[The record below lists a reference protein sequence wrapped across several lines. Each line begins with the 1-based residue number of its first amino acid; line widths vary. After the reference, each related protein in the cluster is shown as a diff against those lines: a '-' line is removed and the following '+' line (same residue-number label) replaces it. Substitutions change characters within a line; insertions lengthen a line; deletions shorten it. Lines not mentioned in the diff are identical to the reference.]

1 MFLKRAGWSLWRHKF
16 RNILVL
22 LVFSA
27 ILAVTLTSFMIY
39 AGTSYQVEVTQ
50 KAVANAVTLTGPTLN
65 GLGSTSYFNMDYT
78 YADRFTNGPHVE
90 RYNIVMTYVDME
102 SPGLV
107 PAGLT
112 QHEEDLYKRYMERVQ
127 SFDGGYAEALGSW
140 ANDVMSMMYSTKK
153 HNDTG
158 YEFRY
163 ELKTV
168 EDENGSDYLE
178 YDIYDGRLSEE
189 ENAQRLSDLNMLT
202 FRSLDGEPVP
212 DGFRITAISDSEY
225 YDAFANEGYS
235 LVEGRHF
242 KSEEEDKPY
251 VLLSK
256 AVAQASGIQVGDKI
270 PFEFSSTIKSMATFY
285 KDKPIE
291 LEVIGLFDPPEK
303 DLLGDIGYKAKAQNM
318 VFMPYQA
325 VIDYMYDLYNGETLL
340 WTPDTNRAT
349 VYIDEPENVQEFVD
363 YAYDTFR
370 IVEINPKTGQPVG
383 TSLEEMIDEKT
394 FGSDDPDV
402 VDAGFMQLAW
412 GAYSLNPW
420 FTLSIDRDWYDMVA
434 MPMESLSSLS
444 LFMGI
449 GLLAGAFVALLLV
462 CIFNVRARKREVGVL
477 LSMGESKLK
486 VCAQM
491 FIEQA
496 LPLVLAAAIGFGA
509 GTPLAGALG
518 NSLLESR
525 ANQVNAAYEQDKR
538 DFLENQM
545 SGNAVT
551 VENSMTIRSAANV
564 ASPVQMQFTLDTTL
578 AWGYFA
584 LAFGMLFLTVFIQMV
599 FLLRLSPAKIMTRR
613 N

>member
-1 MFLKRAGWSLWRHKF
+1 MFLKRAAWSLWRHKF

-50 KAVANAVTLTGPTLN
+50 KAVANAVSLTGPTIN
-65 GLGSTSYFNMDYT
+65 GLGGSAYFNMDYT
-78 YADRFTNGPHVE
+78 YADRFTHGPHVE

-102 SPGLV
+102 SQGLV

-112 QHEEDLYKRYMERVQ
+112 EHEEDLYRRYMEKID
-127 SFDGGYAEALGSW
+127 SLDSGYAEALGSW
-140 ANDVMSMMYSTKK
+140 SHDVMMMMYSTRKQ
-153 HNDTG
+153 NDTG
-158 YEFRY
+158 HEFRY
-163 ELKTV
+163 ELKAV
-168 EDENGSDYLE
+168 EDENGGHLE
-178 YDIYDGRLSEE
+178 YDVYDGRLSEE
-189 ENAQRLSDLNMLT
+189 ENAQRLADLNMFN
-202 FRSLDGEPVP
+202 FRRLDGEAVP
-212 DGFRITAISDSEY
+212 EGFSITAISDSEY

-251 VLLSK
+251 VILSK
-256 AVAQASGIQVGDKI
+256 AVADASGIKIGDKV
-270 PFEFSSTIKSMATFY
+270 PFEFSSSIKSLATFY
-285 KDKPIE
+285 KDEPLE

-303 DLLGDIGYKAKAQNM
+303 DILGDIGYRTKAQNM
-318 VFMPYQA
+318 VFIPYQA
-325 VIDYMYDLYNGETLL
+325 TINYLYHLYNGETLL

-402 VDAGFMQLAW
+402 VDAGFMSLME
-412 GAYSLNPW
+412 GAYALNPW

-434 MPMESLSSLS
+434 MPLESMNSLS

-462 CIFNVRARKREVGVL
+462 CIFNVRRRKREVGVL
-477 LSMGESKLK
+477 LSMGESRLK
-486 VCAQM
+486 VFAQM

-496 LPLVLAAAIGFGA
+496 LPLILAVAIGFGA
-509 GTPLAGALG
+509 GAPLAGKIG
-518 NSLLESR
+518 NEMLETR
-525 ANQVNAAYEQDKR
+525 ANKVNAAYEQDKR
-538 DFLENQM
+538 EYLEKQLD
-545 SGNAVT
+545 GNGMT
-551 VENSMTIRSAANV
+551 LENSMTMRSAANV
-564 ASPVQMQFTLDTTL
+564 ASPVKMQFTLDAAL
-578 AWGYFA
+578 ALGYFA
-584 LAFGMLFLTVFIQMV
+584 LAFGMLFLTVLIQMV
-599 FLLRLSPAKIMTRR
+599 FLLRLSPARIMTRR